1 MFKKCCVVGTGILVF
16 ASVAWAQPK
25 ASRRPLVPPGQV
37 QRTQTPA
44 VNQPAPVDPNVE
56 RMCTSRRT
64 IMSQEQQQLDSYRA
78 ELAGIDAEIASME
91 KRMKELRVRRE
102 DVARMVSA
110 SDTRFRRYDDAY
122 KKECQRNE
130 SCTQYE
136 VMANDLTRQ
145 SKPVQDELTI
155 VRNDMSATNRTV
167 GDLKARI
174 EPLQR
179 EYAEKKC
186 DNLIPGETTQVTIDR
201 CSAIFS
207 DWNRLQADLN
217 RQNSVSV
224 SLRNRFEQ
232 LINELKAIEARAN
245 TYQTYMVKNCTAA
258 PQTQAQVQVL
268 NDYGNTRR
276 NAENLGRELDNLI
289 NEVARLRGLRIT
301 VTASTR

>member
-1 MFKKCCVVGTGILVF
+1 M
-16 ASVAWAQPK
+16 
-25 ASRRPLVPPGQV
+25 
-37 QRTQTPA
+37 
-44 VNQPAPVDPNVE
+44 
-56 RMCTSRRT
+56 
-64 IMSQEQQQLDSYRA
+64 
-78 ELAGIDAEIASME
+78 
-91 KRMKELRVRRE
+91 
-102 DVARMVSA
+102 
-110 SDTRFRRYDDAY
+110 
-122 KKECQRNE
+122 
-130 SCTQYE
+130 
-136 VMANDLTRQ
+136 
-145 SKPVQDELTI
+145 
-155 VRNDMSATNRTV
+155 
-167 GDLKARI
+167 KARI